1 MLFSNVIIKI
11 QRDRGWV
18 IRMQRKKARP
28 YRSYLLRC
36 WQEQAAGPGQPS
48 VWRFGV
54 QEVSGE
60 QRQWA
65 FGSFEEMVDFLLK
78 ELWGSELAQIGNE

>member
-1 MLFSNVIIKI
+1 
-11 QRDRGWV
+11 
-18 IRMQRKKARP
+18 MQRKKARP

-65 FGSFEEMVDFLLK
+65 FASFEEMGDFLRG
-78 ELWGSELAQIGNE
+78 ELMGSQPAQTGNE

>member
-1 MLFSNVIIKI
+1 
-11 QRDRGWV
+11 
-18 IRMQRKKARP
+18 MQRKKARP

-36 WQEQAAGPGQPS
+36 WQEQATGPVQPS

-65 FGSFEEMVDFLLK
+65 FASFEEVVDFLLG
-78 ELWGSELAQIGNE
+78 ELRGSETAQTDDE

>member
-1 MLFSNVIIKI
+1 M
-11 QRDRGWV
+11 DG
-18 IRMQRKKARP
+18 KKAKP

-36 WQEQAAGPGQPS
+36 WQEQAATSGQPS
-48 VWRFGV
+48 VWRFVV

-65 FGSFEEMVDFLLK
+65 FGSFEQVVGFLLD
-78 ELWGSELAQIGNE
+78 ELLGSELFHNTAE